1 MLMGITLT
9 VRRQKMTI
17 EKLFCTEK
25 KSHYFQVSGKG
36 PKKMVIVEHNVR
48 AVALQEWVTLYQ
60 KQF

>member
-1 MLMGITLT
+1 
-9 VRRQKMTI
+9 MTI